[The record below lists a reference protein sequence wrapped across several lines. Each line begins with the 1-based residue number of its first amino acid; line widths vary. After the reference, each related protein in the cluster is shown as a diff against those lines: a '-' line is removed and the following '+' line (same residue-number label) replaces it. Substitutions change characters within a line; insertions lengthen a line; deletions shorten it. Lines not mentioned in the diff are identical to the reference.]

1 MGYSIRTPRHRYTMW
16 GGGAQGE
23 ELYDYATD
31 PREMR
36 NLAAAPEAAQTRAAL
51 QTQLQGILSRR
62 GKPAA

>member
-1 MGYSIRTPRHRYTMW
+1 
-16 GGGAQGE
+16 
-23 ELYDYATD
+23 
-31 PREMR
+31 MR